1 MELIYFDTQ
10 NCSSVKGIR
19 DDLLKILTDDENWHL
34 E

>member
-10 NCSSVKGIR
+10 NCSAVKDIR
-19 DDLLKILTDDENWHL
+19 DDLLKILTDVENWHL